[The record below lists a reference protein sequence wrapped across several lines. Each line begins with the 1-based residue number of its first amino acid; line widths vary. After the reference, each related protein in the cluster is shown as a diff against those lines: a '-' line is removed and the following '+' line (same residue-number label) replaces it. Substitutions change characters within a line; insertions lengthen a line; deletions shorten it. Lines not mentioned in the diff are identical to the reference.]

1 MWSQEGVGRQAEQGS
16 AVSLGRDERVLRVCP
31 REVIWGRC
39 RPVSLCVPL
48 TSSSPDVFVIIRR
61 HNRKT
66 RETQGSGEKIEGKI
80 KFSCETPSLC
90 VSVWE

>member
-39 RPVSLCVPL
+39 RPVSLCVPV
-48 TSSSPDVFVIIRR
+48 D
-61 HNRKT
+61 
-66 RETQGSGEKIEGKI
+66 
-80 KFSCETPSLC
+80 
-90 VSVWE
+90 